1 MVNCSLSQIQ
11 VENLYKLI
19 YKQMLNSLESDKAF
33 APEVFMTDLFEKI
46 QKKTDVNTA
55 STFLQIVPT
64 LMKNAVEQDEIDTS
78 DFDFDLNANKEL
90 ITKFRNTENGLLET
104 LKHFRPEA
112 TLEDLEFRME
122 IEKGILNTPLSDQG
136 DDFLDMLNDPFRW
149 QADDAFT
156 STMQE
161 FSPKN
166 PDEKDTSVKEEKD
179 PNKKR
184 IYKAIRTIKEK
195 GVRKEGGPELIY
207 QGKVLKL
214 KTENLLSLNGKGL
227 LDATT
232 VAFIIKSNAI
242 VKKGNSKEDVTA
254 AKDIIALVVADEN
267 GNILYFDENSN
278 LTTKE
283 DGGQA
288 VYQFLRDVRPEKNS
302 DKLRVTDIYGIEDRI
317 LSPAE
322 LIEKDAH
329 NSKMSMPE
337 YKKWLIDQGTT
348 YEDFLELVDN
358 KQQKAFKELQDLRD
372 EVRAG
377 QDKLLNITDISTG
390 IVDIFYS
397 KENPTLKELLT
408 ATKKTAEFKRLIGI
422 NPTTFYAEILI
433 NDVNYAIDRSNL
445 PEEYINQIAAVL
457 INPKLNNKQKHDFY
471 LQFTSN
477 TINTQTRKLFVNYYE
492 NTGTLTAGYRPDPK
506 TNKQLISIT
515 LTDSNAEQIII
526 DSLLNESIVTFENKG
541 FNAITKTYSTQ
552 MSYNKDIIAEN
563 KAFYNYNR
571 NTGKFNAVDYFDF
584 LLSLDLK
591 ILNPADKKTNKGD
604 AVNNPYFQFRIDKDF
619 IAETEEVKEEIKST
633 PVDKIKEAKDDL
645 VLKLK
650 VNKDLSGTILSG
662 MSKTDATFLIK
673 VDGVSVQGRYEDGV
687 SSNDVNLNDP
697 VTFIVNDISPK
708 IKNVVSIYKG
718 DKKIGQ
724 VSETDFTLKP
734 KVTKKPGTPQQEA
747 AKKDEPFINPD
758 KVDQPDEES
767 DIPFELDRSSK
778 LPNNVT
784 QEEIT
789 AAKEWWDSSP
799 LSKLIKLEHM
809 ANIVNSDVYA
819 RFIIAGKRLS
829 DVSIQLDTATGGT
842 AVDLYHEAWHAF
854 SQLFLTKSQKTKL
867 YAETRKRLNN
877 YELAPEEVEEIL
889 AEEYR
894 DYAKDPK
901 AVGDAP
907 IRNTIF
913 RRIWNIIKALFGKR
927 SIQEDLFERLFFASK
942 NPKLLNK
949 YTPLVDNH
957 MFNKLNRA
965 RGVFNT
971 ETKELVLNYQDSLKV
986 STQIDSVLSRIID
999 EEYDNRLT
1007 NVINNVKDKAGKLV
1021 TANKT
1026 GTIQILTV
1034 EANKIQAYARTK
1046 KRFNAKLAE
1055 FKTELEATTQED
1067 FNKRSLLNNKIR
1079 ILEAAITNW
1088 DNVLEFHKEH
1098 STFDLIKQKYIEIDE
1113 EESETEGDTTGTE
1126 VVEETEKFSDKK
1138 VGEKSLMQLA
1148 EKETLY
1154 ILKSLFKIV
1163 DGKEVEGSL
1172 GFPELVD
1179 FSKIWNTVT
1188 KVIGGEKD
1196 PVKMYLK
1203 LQAAVPFYPE
1213 LGQLVNKKFPDPRN
1227 IKTLQEFNIKAAF
1240 WQDFKKPLIRY
1251 VQLTVGIDEET
1262 DAYKS
1267 EVTDASIEFKNIINS
1282 FKSAFNSSAET
1293 KYISKGANNKST
1305 LKLDV
1310 LMKAFPDATSV
1321 DLPAQQI
1328 QFINALGVGLQDLI
1342 SIKNELIGK
1351 SREYGIPYIHQ
1362 IAKEVYTLSKDPKLT
1377 NDKQKEFIKKFIDN
1391 PIDALYGKIPAGIH
1405 KDTNSQK
1412 SVIQKLARLQNKFGN
1427 NYASFSVLNAE
1438 KKLVNEFT
1446 EDSTVTMQVDAINNV
1461 INGRDL
1467 WMNPEYSYMSYLNP
1481 LINGFTEQSQLLK
1494 SIFKVE
1500 ENTWDRKKDGR
1511 LDLVMVSG
1519 TQIVNVDGANTTS
1532 LDIHG
1537 KYIQELNMMLK
1548 SGFQEF
1554 MRHASKSASFGMK
1567 STKIKNL
1574 YVDIDQF
1581 KPGGDAD
1588 QYAVDNI
1595 FLGYIQ
1601 AELIRIQKI
1610 RANKEEYK
1618 KYVGYNREIKSA
1630 DGETVLGMAGEFF
1643 TAFDNILT
1651 KDTKEEIIEKV
1662 KNGKLLDYLESDP
1675 KLKEDITEQVIAY
1688 FKRQSAD
1695 NKKDFQKSK
1704 WIDPALTNSLKKF
1717 ELSTDDEETMLIKAH
1732 TMNAWIHNFETAS
1745 LIYGDVV
1752 QYNHAKQELHKRNPG
1767 STSGGRGFM
1776 TDQYTQNFLNS
1787 DLIKNTS
1794 YGAKLAAMDDFG
1806 SDYTPFN
1813 YSRTYNTAIMQE
1825 VKRSSVYIKNIEKG
1839 LREDYKNRGLSQSE
1853 IDYRLK
1859 KELKPYKEMEE
1870 GDGQGY
1876 ITIDAYRLLRLAE
1889 KNWSSEQEDL
1899 FQKVISGKE
1908 ISTEDITQIF
1918 PVYKLQNFGHL
1929 ANTSLPVNAMHKFA
1943 LMPLIPSLIA
1953 GSDLESLHHQ
1963 MMKNNIQYATFQSG
1977 SKVGGIT
1984 SQVDKNGKAVADQ
1997 IYDDNGTQKTLK
2009 SDIAFTKNTIYLAYL
2024 KNVTAVPIKL
2034 KGKTVFSTQ
2043 LRALILEGLYE
2054 NGKLVNKAYTPF
2066 VKAYEDAV
2074 DSYTEILKTELLNE
2088 IGYEYKDGKYVSGDL
2103 TKFMDVVQR
2112 ELTRKDLPE
2121 HLIDYIQVGSN
2132 NVLTKDLSLHMLSG
2146 DIEKMITSLVEKR
2159 IVKQKV
2165 KGEALVQV
2173 ASSMTNGLWDKGFK
2187 FEKAQ
2192 IAEIEKYLGTNN
2204 LPFYNPGED
2213 GNTSAMKV
2221 AIALQG
2227 DFKNLLK
2234 LKDLDGVEIGTR
2246 KRLNELIKDDEWLNK
2261 DNNRKSVTLSAV
2273 RIPVQGMNSM
2283 EFMEV
2288 YEFLDPAAGSIII
2301 PPSEIVAKSGADYDV
2316 DKLTTFMP
2324 NIDLDG
2330 NYVTSNISE
2339 ETLKKLIANAE
2350 SKGDKAA
2357 VVKLIALQ
2365 KKAIENRL
2373 IDSIRGILQLP
2384 DNYATL
2390 VRPNET
2396 YLMKDIADELVDSLP
2411 EYGRY
2416 KTISPTNVF
2425 EVGYNLAKHDY
2436 NMTGKDVLGIIALEN
2451 KLHPLYTA
2459 LGAALPKTYYG
2470 SVKNPKTKKYEDDTS
2485 IIYEMR
2491 LLLDHNETED
2501 GRISLSGINSVDGQ
2515 DKIAD
2520 LFSHLMNGSVDVE
2533 KDAWIFFIQA
2543 NKELIPM
2550 LLNLL
2555 KAGVPKRD
2563 AVYFISQPLVKEYAN
2578 QQRLYDGVYANLTGK
2593 ETLSDE
2599 NKKYNALLD
2608 VLKQTDISES
2618 IYKANRTRLSNAI
2631 KGYNKEAKVSVKLS
2645 GVTKPYN
2652 TTLKSLIA
2660 DIKADK
2666 VKINDIE
2673 LVNSSET
2680 GPLFKSII
2688 ADPNNEFYHPMSTP
2702 NYKDVVLAA
2711 TEGMDKFTTA
2721 DLKETMTNND
2731 TTSPKAIAIF
2741 LHYVEYEKQIKDMS
2755 DLKRQSNPDTAT
2767 SKTIQEIMQRKIGLD
2782 ILSESSKIDQNLV
2795 NKLRKESILGSFFDN
2810 VITQDLVEPIFPLT
2824 NDKRVS
2830 AYLLNYIK
2838 NNNIPLKFGEG
2849 ADGITNFITSF
2860 KQAMINYIYQN
2871 KLNEIITTKE
2881 PFPGVPELFSTLNH
2895 QAYVTRFMSM
2905 ISENSHLKELYSV
2918 LEQITDVPIN
2928 IFDSK
2933 TKRIKGQ
2940 ISVLTLN
2947 NKPVVKG
2954 ALADSYHQNLI
2965 DLADE
2970 NVIKVKD
2977 PVKNKKISDMFKI
2990 LPLISILQNGVGNTK
3005 YGLSYVLPD
3014 TTYFEI
3020 VEPASREFISNKMNT
3035 STFDKIAAMMIA
3047 NDPNV
3052 NNYIDESII
3061 FKSTDQ
3067 PSTSVKEGVEELF
3080 NSNPEL
3086 SSIGTAQQ
3094 YSQYLDNIFPNSKV
3108 KDIVYRGS
3116 EKEDNKLFQYWTNN
3130 RTEAYM
3136 YAKANVTKG
3145 GNITERIPIRIIK
3158 NNLKKYINDK
3168 YGEKTFESYILDK
3181 RDYLNQVSETE
3192 YELQLPT
3199 WYKED
3204 IKLDKQDENDFLDLE
3219 TLEFTYNIVKIED
3232 EDDLDKPY
3240 TVNDYDIHKK
3250 DYDKARNQLD
3260 KYFNIEELGKIKT
3273 ALLNVKNPY
3282 TEEIVQEDLQNNRDA
3297 YKNGHDGAFLMDGD
3311 HFLVKSNT
3319 DQIYE
3324 LGNKQDIEGFKE
3336 FITQSSTSVNS
3347 NDIYSQLENKNVV
3360 ISNIKTKDGKYDRDA
3375 NIKEAKANNRVYTM
3389 EMVSDINS
3397 FSNPWAHFIRKGTIK
3412 TNTTKE
3418 AVINYI
3424 DWLTT
3429 DKFKDVKPKRK
3440 AFILDVLKSGK
3451 LKGRQLQYYA
3461 ELGEPSHA
3469 TALDYLIN
3477 KYDWNTQSSTSVN
3490 PADFTNY
3497 HGGAKKYDTY
3507 WEQEGKNIGVTKH
3520 TVYTVDSYD
3529 KLDQAIKDKLEIRYE
3544 AARTWL
3550 GRGLLAKNT
3559 YNGKLV
3565 RRDMMQAARADS
3577 IFAVSEIVAPG
3588 IKGRK
3593 TYINKTNH
3601 PIIEG
3606 GTGYAVASAIL
3617 LNKPVYVF
3625 NQDSSYGY
3633 KTGWYKWDSS
3643 ANNFVKTDTPVLT
3656 KNYAGIGSSTNETEI
3671 GKQAIKDVY
3680 ANTFKATQPS
3690 TSVEKVVYDN
3700 NGLTIIENGLSE
3712 AFAKSIVPDL
3722 VKQIESQSY
3731 KQTKSASSYDFGT
3744 RWTRMS
3750 DNLSK
3755 DIKLSFVTGMQLSGY
3770 EITKEKLDR
3779 WVAGE
3784 TGTSL
3789 KLPPYGYNIL
3799 DQYGKPLRSIPSSV
3813 IIAASNATGLDLST
3827 YQASYNSVYDNNDQG
3842 NLIFHQDNTEQI
3854 TDAPIVTLSLGL
3866 PMKFVAFELKNGSDY
3881 SLNNQ
3886 FIADPTL
3893 PTASTTLKDKFI
3905 NPNGKSFTLSDRT
3918 VLVFDGKNRNVGHK
3932 IQFDPTLKGTM
3943 PDYLPEISVNKAFTG
3958 LGQEDRYVKTK
3969 DYRTVLTLRKIKDD
3983 GVAIKK
3989 FDKNTQELVYQNGIY
4004 TIINKS
4010 IPSTQQQAPVIEAPV
4025 VKIETVIKERE
4036 PVSFNNTF
4044 TFSDGV
4050 EIKTGIIR
4058 LNEQQK
4064 TALQLAV
4071 DAINNKNTKFVLKG
4085 YAGTGKSTIAKF
4097 IQLYVNTKHRGMKE
4111 IVYAAPTHKASIN
4124 LLVQLIRGG
4133 VTKKPITTAKLLNK
4147 RKIDGVFKPGPKHA
4161 VPSNGILIIDESSM
4175 IDNSDYKDIYELA
4188 QDNNTTVIFMG
4199 DPAQLPPVGNSSL
4212 SPALTYTKDNEGYEL
4227 TEIMR
4232 QKEDN
4237 PVLKIIT
4244 GIRNNMLDIKENFN
4258 FDTEI
4263 NSEGEGVNF
4272 MKNKTDFNNKILD
4285 TFTSEEYQKDP
4296 SHAKIIAYSNVAVAL
4311 YNQQVFSSMNIDEAY
4326 GVGST
4331 LMGYEQSS
4339 ADSIINN
4346 GQDYTVISNE
4356 YQESKDTLLYNEYIK
4371 NTQHTIQ
4378 GKLSGWNIEVKRVFN
4393 ESDTEL
4399 IKKHSPQLLKPE
4411 KVFIIN
4417 PRDSNNLNILMQFLA
4432 VKKAI
4437 NDNTI
4442 SWKYRADASSELD
4455 SLFSKYQFPDDVLL
4469 FENQPTT
4476 MSILKKENAELFKIE
4491 ADGTSKYEKL
4501 NIKAFF
4507 SKNIDYG
4514 YAVTAHKAQ
4523 GSTYDNVFVDYEN
4536 MDNPANDKII
4546 NYNGKPYGN
4555 ERNMLRY
4562 VGLSRTSK
4570 MDYVYT
4576 NKASDVSN
4584 VAPIVKQL
4592 QEEVP
4597 DGQTGE
4603 VIVKKPEPEERNI
4616 KVDQYTFTIKPDG
4629 KIYYGNGKELTEQT
4643 IKNKVYIRKEL
4654 QDGTLRVSSY
4664 NKSNYYVLSDNTILG
4679 SGTTNLAKETVSD
4692 PLTKERILD
4701 AASLY
4706 KKSC

>member
-1 MVNCSLSQIQ
+1 MVNCSLSQTQ

-19 YKQMLNSLESDKAF
+19 YKQMLNSLESNEAF
-33 APEVFMTDLFEKI
+33 APEEFMTDLFEKI

-136 DDFLDMLNDPFRW
+136 NDFLNMLNDPFRW
-149 QADDAFT
+149 QADDALT

-161 FSPKN
+161 FSPRT
-166 PDEKDTSVKEEKD
+166 PDEKDTGAKEEKD

-184 IYKAIRTIKEK
+184 IYRTIRTIKEK

-214 KTENLLSLNGKGL
+214 KTVKLTSLAAAGL

-232 VAFIIKSNAI
+232 TAFVIKSSSI
-242 VKKGNSKEDVTA
+242 VKKGNSLEDVTP
-254 AKDIIALVVADEN
+254 AKDIIALVISDEDGKQYYYFDEN
-267 GNILYFDENSN
+267 GNIS
-278 LTTKE
+278 TKE
-283 DGGQA
+283 DGGQI

-302 DKLRVTDIYGIEDRI
+302 DKLRVTDIYGLEDRI
-317 LSPAE
+317 ISPAE

-329 NSKMSMPE
+329 KKEMSME
-337 YKKWLIDQGTT
+337 SYKKWLIDQGTT

-358 KQQKAFKELQDLRD
+358 KQQSSFKELQDLRD
-372 EVRAG
+372 EVRG
-377 QDKLLNITDISTG
+377 GKPKLLNITDISAG
-390 IVDIFYS
+390 IVDIFFN
-397 KENPTLKELLT
+397 KENPTLKKLLT
-408 ATKKTAEFKRLIGI
+408 ATKTPEDKLNIKINPDKFTAEI
-422 NPTTFYAEILI
+422 YI
-433 NDVNYAIDRSNL
+433 NDAYYTIDRPNL

-457 INPKLNNKQKHDFY
+457 VNPNLTNKQKNDFY
-471 LQFTSN
+471 LQFTNN
-477 TINTQTRKLFVNYYE
+477 TINAQSTRKLFVNY
-492 NTGTLTAGYRPDPK
+492 NDVTGTLTGGYRPDPTK
-506 TNKQLISIT
+506 NKQLLIPIKDF
-515 LTDSNAEQIII
+515 TDPKVEQIII
-526 DSLLNESIVTFENKG
+526 DNLLNESTVTYENQG
-541 FNAITKTYSTQ
+541 VNARTLTYATT
-552 MSYNKDIIAEN
+552 MGYNKEILAGS
-563 KAFYNYNR
+563 KPFYNYNR
-571 NTGKFNAVDYFDF
+571 NTGKFNAIDYIDF

-619 IAETEEVKEEIKST
+619 IAETEEVKEEVKST
-633 PVDKIKEAKDDL
+633 PVDRIKAAKDDL

-650 VNKDLSGTILSG
+650 ANKDLSGTILSG
-662 MSKTDATFLIK
+662 MHTTDATFLMK
-673 VDGVSVQGRYEDGV
+673 VDGVSVQGRYEPGV

-697 VTFIVNDISPK
+697 VTFIVNDIITSKGEPK
-708 IKNVVSIYKG
+708 NDVVSIYKG
-718 DKKIGQ
+718 DKKIGE

-734 KVTKKPGTPQQEA
+734 KTPKTPGTPQQEA
-747 AKKDEPFINPD
+747 AKKDEPFINPT
-758 KVDQPDEES
+758 KVPQPDEES
-767 DIPFELDRSSK
+767 NIPFKLNEEDETDEPFELDRSSK

-789 AAKEWWDSSP
+789 AAQEWWDNSP

-829 DVSIQLDTATGGT
+829 DTKIQLDTATGSS

-854 SQLFLTKSQKTKL
+854 SQLYLTKSQKTKL

-877 YELAPEEVEEIL
+877 YELSPEEVEEII
-889 AEEYR
+889 AEDFRE
-894 DYAKDPK
+894 YAKNPK

-913 RRIWNIIKALFGKR
+913 RRIWNFIKALFGKR
-927 SIQEDLFERLFFASK
+927 SIQENLFEKLFFASK

-965 RGVFNT
+965 RGVFNA

-999 EEYDNRLT
+999 EEYDDRLT

-1034 EANKIQAYARTK
+1034 EANKIKAYARTK

-1055 FKTELEATTQED
+1055 FKTELEATAQED
-1067 FNKRSLLNNKIR
+1067 FNKRSLLNDKIR
-1079 ILEAAITNW
+1079 ILETAIANW
-1088 DNVLEFHKEH
+1088 DNILEFHKEH

-1113 EESETEGDTTGTE
+1113 EESETEGDTTAPE
-1126 VVEETEKFSDKK
+1126 EAQETEKFSDKK

-1163 DGKEVEGSL
+1163 DGKEVEGPL

-1188 KVIGGEKD
+1188 KVIGGEKN

-1213 LGQLVNKKFPDPRN
+1213 LGQLVNKKFPDPTN

-1251 VQLTVGIDEET
+1251 VQLTVDKDEET
-1262 DAYKS
+1262 GDYKS
-1267 EVTDASIEFKNIINS
+1267 EVTDASIEFKNVINS

-1293 KYISKGANNKST
+1293 KYISKAENNKST
-1305 LKLDV
+1305 LKLDE
-1310 LMKAFPDATSV
+1310 LIKAFPTAASV

-1328 QFINALGVGLQDLI
+1328 EFVNALGVGLQDLK
-1342 SIKNELIGK
+1342 SIKDELGAK
-1351 SREYGIPYIHQ
+1351 DYGVFYLYE
-1362 IAKEVYTLSKDPKLT
+1362 IAKSVHTLNKDPKLT
-1377 NDKQKEFIKKFIDN
+1377 NDEQKAFIKKFIDN
-1391 PIDALYGKIPAGIH
+1391 PIDALYGKMPAGIY
-1405 KDTNSQK
+1405 KKTTSEK
-1412 SVIQKLARLQNKFGN
+1412 SVIQNLARLQSKFGN

-1461 INGRDL
+1461 KNGRDL
-1467 WMNPEYSYMSYLNP
+1467 WMDPTYSYMSYLNP

-1500 ENTWDRKKDGR
+1500 ENTWARKGEAK

-1532 LDIHG
+1532 LDVHS

-1554 MRHASKSASFGMK
+1554 MRHASKSSSFGMK
-1567 STKIKNL
+1567 STNLKNL
-1574 YVDIDQF
+1574 YVDIDKF

-1630 DGETVLGMAGEFF
+1630 DGETVIGIAGEFF

-1651 KDTKEEIIEKV
+1651 EKTKNDIIEKV
-1662 KNGKLLDYLESDP
+1662 KNGKLIDYLESDP
-1675 KLKEDITEQVIAY
+1675 QLKKDITEQVSAY

-1717 ELSTDDEETMLIKAH
+1717 ELSTDAEETMLIKAH

-1745 LIYGDVV
+1745 LIYGDIV

-1776 TDQYTQNFLNS
+1776 DDIYTQDFLNS
-1787 DLIKNTS
+1787 ATIKNTS
-1794 YGAKLAAMDDFG
+1794 YGAKLATMDEFG
-1806 SDYTPFN
+1806 SEYAPFN
-1813 YSRTYNTAIMQE
+1813 YSKTYNTAIMQE
-1825 VKRSSVYIKNIEKG
+1825 VKRNSVYIKNIEKG
-1839 LREDYKNRGLSQSE
+1839 LREDYTKRGLSQAE
-1853 IDYRLK
+1853 IDKRLK

-1899 FQKVISGKE
+1899 FQKVINGKE

-1918 PVYKLQNFGHL
+1918 PVYKLQHFGHL

-1943 LMPLIPSLIA
+1943 LMPLIPSLIV

-1963 MMKNNIQYATFQSG
+1963 MMKSNIQYATFQTG
-1977 SKVGGIT
+1977 SKVGSIT
-1984 SQVDKNGKAVADQ
+1984 SQLDKDGKAVADQ

-2009 SDIAFTKNTIYLAYL
+2009 SDIKFTPNTIYLAYL

-2034 KGKTVFSTQ
+2034 KGKTIFATQ
-2043 LRALILEGLYE
+2043 LRKLILEGLYE
-2054 NGKLVNKAYTPF
+2054 NGKVVNQEYAPF
-2066 VKAYEDAV
+2066 IKAYEDAV
-2074 DSYTEILKTELLNE
+2074 NANTEILKIELLNE

-2173 ASSMTNGLWDKGFK
+2173 ASSMTNGLWDLGFK

-2192 IAEIEKYLGTNN
+2192 VAEIEKYLGTNN
-2204 LPFYNPGED
+2204 LPFYNPESIDLNVKYKDYTKEKLTEALEKNKGILADQAKYYSDRNKYNLKVETD
-2213 GNTSAMKV
+2213 YLEAVLAGKKPKVTSVPGNTSAMKI

-2261 DNNRKSVTLSAV
+2261 GNNRKSVTLSAV

-2324 NIDLDG
+2324 NIDADG

-2350 SKGDKAA
+2350 SKGDKAE

-2396 YLMKDIADELVDSLP
+2396 YLMKDIADDLVKSSP

-2425 EVGYNLAKHDY
+2425 EVGYNLHKHEA

-2451 KLHPLYTA
+2451 ALHPVYTA

-2470 SVKNPKTKKYEDDTS
+2470 SVKNPKTKKYEDDKS
-2485 IIYEMR
+2485 IIYKMR

-2501 GRISLSGINSVDGQ
+2501 GRISLSGINSADGQ

-2578 QQRLYDGVYANLTGK
+2578 QQRLYASTYANLTGK

-2599 NKKYNALLD
+2599 NKKYNALLN

-2618 IYKANRTRLSNAI
+2618 IYKANRTRLNNAI
-2631 KGYNKEAKVSVKLS
+2631 KGYNKEANVSVKLS
-2645 GVTKPYN
+2645 GTDKSYN
-2652 TTLKSLIA
+2652 TTLKNLIA
-2660 DIKADK
+2660 DVKADK

-2673 LVNSSET
+2673 LISNSET

-2688 ADPNNEFYHPMSTP
+2688 ADPTNEYYHPMSTP

-2721 DLKETMTNND
+2721 DLKGTMTTND

-2741 LHYVEYEKQIKDMS
+2741 LHYLEYEKQIKDMS

-2782 ILSESSKIDQNLV
+2782 ILSESSKIDQDLV
-2795 NKLRKESILGSFFDN
+2795 KRLRKDSILGSFFDN

-2824 NDKRVS
+2824 DDKRVS

-2849 ADGITNFITSF
+2849 ADGVTNFITSF
-2860 KQAMINYIYQN
+2860 KQAMVNYIYQN
-2871 KLNEIITTKE
+2871 RLNEIITTKE

-2918 LEQITDVPIN
+2918 LEQITDVPVN

-3020 VEPASREFISNKMNT
+3020 VEPASREFISNKMTT

-3052 NNYIDESII
+3052 NNYIDDSITFKSAESTVSVNKFDKKNLFTVTPIQATDKKAVTKASIATQYIGFGEGIKGSSTESYRQEVGNLANTGNYSANDII
-3061 FKSTDQ
+3061 FVSIGGRRGTDEQQKTQQNRTIKEAIKAVEAGATILTDNKAYTNASSYNTGEQRLYKNMEAKGYNYSEITVDGQVIGTWSKSTQ
-3067 PSTSVKEGVEELF
+3067 P
-3080 NSNPEL
+3080 
-3086 SSIGTAQQ
+3086 
-3094 YSQYLDNIFPNSKV
+3094 
-3108 KDIVYRGS
+3108 
-3116 EKEDNKLFQYWTNN
+3116 
-3130 RTEAYM
+3130 
-3136 YAKANVTKG
+3136 
-3145 GNITERIPIRIIK
+3145 
-3158 NNLKKYINDK
+3158 
-3168 YGEKTFESYILDK
+3168 
-3181 RDYLNQVSETE
+3181 
-3192 YELQLPT
+3192 
-3199 WYKED
+3199 
-3204 IKLDKQDENDFLDLE
+3204 
-3219 TLEFTYNIVKIED
+3219 
-3232 EDDLDKPY
+3232 
-3240 TVNDYDIHKK
+3240 
-3250 DYDKARNQLD
+3250 
-3260 KYFNIEELGKIKT
+3260 
-3273 ALLNVKNPY
+3273 
-3282 TEEIVQEDLQNNRDA
+3282 
-3297 YKNGHDGAFLMDGD
+3297 
-3311 HFLVKSNT
+3311 
-3319 DQIYE
+3319 
-3324 LGNKQDIEGFKE
+3324 
-3336 FITQSSTSVNS
+3336 STSVNS

-3375 NIKEAKANNRVYTM
+3375 NITEAKANNRVYTM
-3389 EMVSDINS
+3389 EVVSDVNS
-3397 FSNPWAHFIRKGTIK
+3397 FSNPWASFNRTGTIK
-3412 TNTTKE
+3412 TNSTKE

-3429 DKFKDVKPKRK
+3429 DKFKDVKSKRK

-3461 ELGEPSHA
+3461 KLGEPSHA

-3477 KYDWNTQSSTSVN
+3477 KYDWNTQ
-3490 PADFTNY
+3490 
-3497 HGGAKKYDTY
+3497 
-3507 WEQEGKNIGVTKH
+3507 
-3520 TVYTVDSYD
+3520 
-3529 KLDQAIKDKLEIRYE
+3529 
-3544 AARTWL
+3544 
-3550 GRGLLAKNT
+3550 
-3559 YNGKLV
+3559 
-3565 RRDMMQAARADS
+3565 
-3577 IFAVSEIVAPG
+3577 
-3588 IKGRK
+3588 
-3593 TYINKTNH
+3593 
-3601 PIIEG
+3601 
-3606 GTGYAVASAIL
+3606 
-3617 LNKPVYVF
+3617 
-3625 NQDSSYGY
+3625 
-3633 KTGWYKWDSS
+3633 
-3643 ANNFVKTDTPVLT
+3643 
-3656 KNYAGIGSSTNETEI
+3656 
-3671 GKQAIKDVY
+3671 
-3680 ANTFKATQPS
+3680 
-3690 TSVEKVVYDN
+3690 
-3700 NGLTIIENGLSE
+3700 
-3712 AFAKSIVPDL
+3712 
-3722 VKQIESQSY
+3722 
-3731 KQTKSASSYDFGT
+3731 
-3744 RWTRMS
+3744 
-3750 DNLSK
+3750 
-3755 DIKLSFVTGMQLSGY
+3755 
-3770 EITKEKLDR
+3770 
-3779 WVAGE
+3779 
-3784 TGTSL
+3784 
-3789 KLPPYGYNIL
+3789 
-3799 DQYGKPLRSIPSSV
+3799 
-3813 IIAASNATGLDLST
+3813 
-3827 YQASYNSVYDNNDQG
+3827 
-3842 NLIFHQDNTEQI
+3842 
-3854 TDAPIVTLSLGL
+3854 
-3866 PMKFVAFELKNGSDY
+3866 
-3881 SLNNQ
+3881 
-3886 FIADPTL
+3886 
-3893 PTASTTLKDKFI
+3893 
-3905 NPNGKSFTLSDRT
+3905 
-3918 VLVFDGKNRNVGHK
+3918 
-3932 IQFDPTLKGTM
+3932 
-3943 PDYLPEISVNKAFTG
+3943 
-3958 LGQEDRYVKTK
+3958 
-3969 DYRTVLTLRKIKDD
+3969 
-3983 GVAIKK
+3983 
-3989 FDKNTQELVYQNGIY
+3989 
-4004 TIINKS
+4004 
-4010 IPSTQQQAPVIEAPV
+4010 PSTQQQAPV
-4025 VKIETVIKERE
+4025 VKIETVTKQRE

-4097 IQLYVNTKHRGMKE
+4097 IQLYVNTKHRGMKD

-4147 RKIDGVFKPGPKHA
+4147 RKINGIFQPGPNHA

-4175 IDNSDYKDIYELA
+4175 IDNSDYKYIYDLA
-4188 QDNNTTVIFMG
+4188 QDENTTIIFMG

-4244 GIRNNMLDIKENFN
+4244 DIRNNMLDINENFN
-4258 FDTEI
+4258 FDTEV

-4272 MKNKTDFNNKILD
+4272 IKDKTEFKNKMLD
-4285 TFTSEEYQKDP
+4285 AFTSEEYKKDP
-4296 SHAKIIAYSNVAVAL
+4296 AHAKIITYSNISVAL
-4311 YNQQVFSSMNIDEAY
+4311 YNQQIFSSMNIDETY

-4356 YQESKDTLLYNEYIK
+4356 YQESKEVSLYNERIL
-4371 NTQHTIQ
+4371 NTTHTIK
-4378 GKLSGWNIEVKRVFN
+4378 GKLSGWNIEVKRIFN

-4399 IKKHSPQLLKPE
+4399 IKTHSPQLLKPQ

-4417 PRDSNNLNILMQFLA
+4417 PRDSNNLNILMQFLD

-4437 NDNTI
+4437 NNNTI
-4442 SWKYRADASSELD
+4442 AWKFRAKASSELD

-4469 FENQPTT
+4469 FENEPTT
-4476 MSILKKENAELFKIE
+4476 MSILKKERPELFRIE
-4491 ADGTSKYEKL
+4491 ADGTSQYEKL

-4536 MDNPANDKII
+4536 MDNPANNKII
-4546 NYNGKPYGN
+4546 SYNGKPYGN

-4592 QEEVP
+4592 QEEIP
-4597 DGQTGE
+4597 DGQTGKP
-4603 VIVKKPEPEERNI
+4603 VLKKPEPEERNI
-4616 KVDQYTFTIKPDG
+4616 KVDQYNLTLKPDG
-4629 KIYYGNGKELTEQT
+4629 KIYFGNGDELTDQR
-4643 IKNKVYIRKEL
+4643 IKNKLYITKEL
-4654 QDGTLRVSSY
+4654 QDGTLRVSTDPAT
-4664 NKSNYYVLSDNTILG
+4664 KFNYYILSDNTILG
-4679 SGTTNLAKETVSD
+4679 SGTTNLAKETISD
-4692 PLTKERILD
+4692 PLI
-4701 AASLY
+4701 
-4706 KKSC
+4706 KKRKRMYSSMNKRRTV

>member
-1 MVNCSLSQIQ
+1 MKK
-11 VENLYKLI
+11 YK
-19 YKQMLNSLESDKAF
+19 
-33 APEVFMTDLFEKI
+33 
-46 QKKTDVNTA
+46 KKTDVNTA

-136 DDFLDMLNDPFRW
+136 NDFLNMLNDPFRW
-149 QADDAFT
+149 QADDALT

-161 FSPKN
+161 FSPRTPN
-166 PDEKDTSVKEEKD
+166 EKDTGAKEKKD
-179 PNKKR
+179 PNKER
-184 IYKAIRTIKEK
+184 IYRTIRTIKEK

-207 QGKVLKL
+207 QGKVIKL
-214 KTENLLSLNGKGL
+214 RPKMLLSLNGEET

-232 VAFIIKSNAI
+232 VAHIIRSNSM
-242 VKKGNSKEDVTA
+242 VKDKIEDPNVTQ
-254 AKDIIALVVADEN
+254 AKDIVVLVLSDVD
-267 GNILYFDENSN
+267 GNTLHFDEEGSIVS
-278 LTTKE
+278 KE
-283 DGGQA
+283 DGGKP
-288 VYQFLRDVRPEKNS
+288 VYQFLRDVRSEKNS
-302 DKLRVTDIYGIEDRI
+302 DKLRVTDIYGLEDRI
-317 LSPAE
+317 ISPAE

-329 NSKMSMPE
+329 KKEMSME
-337 YKKWLIDQGTT
+337 SYKKWLIDQGTT

-358 KQQKAFKELQDLRD
+358 KQQSSFKELQDLRD
-372 EVRAG
+372 EVRG
-377 QDKLLNITDISTG
+377 GEPKLLNITDISAG
-390 IVDIFYS
+390 IVDIFFN
-397 KENPTLKELLT
+397 KENPTLKKLLT
-408 ATKKTAEFKRLIGI
+408 ATKTPENKLNIKI
-422 NPTTFYAEILI
+422 NPRTFTAEILI
-433 NDVNYAIDRSNL
+433 NDVNYTIDRTNL

-457 INPKLNNKQKHDFY
+457 VNPKLNNKQKNDFY
-471 LQFTSN
+471 LQFTHN
-477 TINTQTRKLFVNYYE
+477 TINAQSTRKLFVNY
-492 NTGTLTAGYRPDPK
+492 NDVTGTLTGGYRPDPIK
-506 TNKQLISIT
+506 NKQLLIPIKDF
-515 LTDSNAEQIII
+515 TDPKVEQIII
-526 DSLLNESIVTFENKG
+526 DNLLNESTVTYENQG
-541 FNAITKTYSTQ
+541 INAKTLTYATT
-552 MSYNKDIIAEN
+552 MGYNKEILAGS
-563 KAFYNYNR
+563 KTFYNYNR
-571 NTGKFNAVDYFDF
+571 NTGKFNAVDYKDF

-619 IAETEEVKEEIKST
+619 IAETEKVKEEVKSST
-633 PVDKIKEAKDDL
+633 VDKIKAAKDDL

-662 MSKTDATFLIK
+662 MSKTNATFLMK
-673 VDGVSVQGRYEDGV
+673 VDGVTVEGRYEPGI
-687 SSNDVNLNDP
+687 SSNDINSNDP
-697 VTFIVNDISPK
+697 VTFIVNDIITNKGEPK
-708 IKNVVSIYKG
+708 NNVVSIYKG

-724 VSETDFTLKP
+724 VSEKDFTLKP
-734 KVTKKPGTPQQEA
+734 KVTKAPGTPQQEA
-747 AKKDEPFINPD
+747 AKKDEVIINPD

-789 AAKEWWDSSP
+789 AAKEWWDNSP

-829 DVSIQLDTATGGT
+829 DVSIQLDTATGSS

-854 SQLFLTKSQKTKL
+854 SQLYLTKKQKTKL

-877 YELAPEEVEEIL
+877 YELSPEEVEEII
-889 AEEYR
+889 AEDFRE
-894 DYAKDPK
+894 YAKDPK

-913 RRIWNIIKALFGKR
+913 RRIWNFIKALFGKR
-927 SIQEDLFERLFFASK
+927 SIQENLFEKLFFASK

-986 STQIDSVLSRIID
+986 SNQIDSVLSKIID
-999 EEYDNRLT
+999 ETYDGRLAQS
-1007 NVINNVKDKAGKLV
+1007 INNVKDSAGNLV
-1021 TANKT
+1021 TVNKT
-1026 GTIQILTV
+1026 GTIQILTI
-1034 EANKIQAYARTK
+1034 EKNKIEAYARTK
-1046 KRFNAKLAE
+1046 RRFNEKLVK
-1055 FKTELEATTQED
+1055 FKTELEATAQED

-1079 ILEAAITNW
+1079 ILETAIANW
-1088 DNVLEFHKEH
+1088 DNILEFHKEH

-1113 EESETEGDTTGTE
+1113 EETEIEGDTTASE
-1126 VVEETEKFSDKK
+1126 EAQETEIFSNKE
-1138 VGEKSLMQLA
+1138 VGKKSLMQLA

-1163 DGKEVEGSL
+1163 DGKEVEGPL

-1188 KVIGGEKD
+1188 KVIGGEKN
-1196 PVKMYLK
+1196 PVEMYLK

-1213 LGQLVNKKFPDPRN
+1213 LGQLVNKKFPDPTN

-1251 VQLTVGIDEET
+1251 VQLTVDKDEET
-1262 DAYKS
+1262 GDYKS
-1267 EVTDASIEFKNIINS
+1267 EVTDASIEFKNVINS

-1293 KYISKGANNKST
+1293 KYISKAENNKST
-1305 LKLDV
+1305 LKLDE
-1310 LMKAFPDATSV
+1310 LIKAFPTAASV

-1328 QFINALGVGLQDLI
+1328 EFVNALGVGLQDLK
-1342 SIKNELIGK
+1342 SIKDELGAK
-1351 SREYGIPYIHQ
+1351 DYGVFYLYE
-1362 IAKEVYTLSKDPKLT
+1362 IAKSVHTLNKDPKLT
-1377 NDKQKEFIKKFIDN
+1377 NDEQKAFIKKFIDN
-1391 PIDALYGKIPAGIH
+1391 PIDALYGKMPAGIY
-1405 KDTNSQK
+1405 KKTTSEK
-1412 SVIQKLARLQNKFGN
+1412 SVIQNLARLQSKFGN

-1461 INGRDL
+1461 KNGRDL
-1467 WMNPEYSYMSYLNP
+1467 WMDPTYSYMSYLNP

-1494 SIFKVE
+1494 TIFKVE
-1500 ENTWDRKKDGR
+1500 ENTWARKGDAK

-1532 LDIHG
+1532 LDVHS

-1554 MRHASKSASFGMK
+1554 MRHASKSSSFGMK
-1567 STKIKNL
+1567 STNLKNL
-1574 YVDIDQF
+1574 YVDIDKF

-1610 RANKEEYK
+1610 RTNKEEYK

-1630 DGETVLGMAGEFF
+1630 DGETVIGIAGEFF

-1675 KLKEDITEQVIAY
+1675 KLKKDITEQVSAY
-1688 FKRQSAD
+1688 FERQSAD

-1717 ELSTDDEETMLIKAH
+1717 ELSTDAEETMLIKAH

-1745 LIYGDVV
+1745 LIYGDIV

-1776 TDQYTQNFLNS
+1776 DDIYTQDFLNS
-1787 DLIKNTS
+1787 YTIKNTS
-1794 YGAKLAAMDDFG
+1794 YGAKLATMDEFG
-1806 SDYTPFN
+1806 SEYAPFN
-1813 YSRTYNTAIMQE
+1813 YSKTYNTAIMQE

-1908 ISTEDITQIF
+1908 VNTEDITQIF
-1918 PVYKLQNFGHL
+1918 PVYKLQHFGHL
-1929 ANTSLPVNAMHKFA
+1929 ANTPLPVNAMHKFA
-1943 LMPLIPSLIA
+1943 LMPLIPSLIV

-1963 MMKNNIQYATFQSG
+1963 MMKSNIQYATFQTG
-1977 SKVGGIT
+1977 SKVGSIT
-1984 SQVDKNGKAVADQ
+1984 SQLDKDGKAVADQ
-1997 IYDDNGTQKTLK
+1997 IYDDNGAQKTLK
-2009 SDIAFTKNTIYLAYL
+2009 SDIKFTPNTIYLAYL

-2034 KGKTVFSTQ
+2034 KGKTIFATQ
-2043 LRALILEGLYE
+2043 LRKLILEGLYK
-2054 NGKLVNKAYTPF
+2054 NGKIVNDDNAPF
-2066 VKAYEDAV
+2066 IKAYEDAV
-2074 DSYTEILKTELLNE
+2074 NANTEILKIELLNE

-2173 ASSMTNGLWDKGFK
+2173 ASSMTNGLWDSGFK

-2192 IAEIEKYLGTNN
+2192 VAEIEKYLGTNN
-2204 LPFYNPGED
+2204 LPFYNPGEN

-2234 LKDLDGVEIGTR
+2234 LKDLDGIEIGTR

-2288 YEFLDPAAGSIII
+2288 YEFLNPAAGSIII

-2324 NIDLDG
+2324 NIDENG

-2350 SKGDKAA
+2350 SKGDKAQ

-2396 YLMKDIADELVDSLP
+2396 YLMKDIADDLVKSSP

-2425 EVGYNLAKHDY
+2425 EVGYNLHKHEA

-2451 KLHPLYTA
+2451 ALHPLYTA

-2470 SVKNPKTKKYEDDTS
+2470 SVKNPKTKKYEDDKS

-2491 LLLDHNETED
+2491 LLLDHNKTED
-2501 GRISLSGINSVDGQ
+2501 GRISLSGINSADGQ

-2563 AVYFISQPLVKEYAN
+2563 AVYFISQPLVREYAN
-2578 QQRLYDGVYANLTGK
+2578 QQRLYASTYANLTGK

-2599 NKKYNALLD
+2599 NKKYNALLN
-2608 VLKQTDISES
+2608 VLKQTNISES
-2618 IYKANRTRLSNAI
+2618 IYKANRTRLNNAI

-2645 GVTKPYN
+2645 GIDKSYD

-2660 DIKADK
+2660 DVKADK
-2666 VKINDIE
+2666 VNINDIE
-2673 LVNSSET
+2673 LINSSET

-2688 ADPNNEFYHPMSTP
+2688 ADPTNEYYHPMSTP

-2721 DLKETMTNND
+2721 DLKGTMTTND

-2741 LHYVEYEKQIKDMS
+2741 LHYLEYEKQIKDMA

-2782 ILSESSKIDQNLV
+2782 ILSESSKIDQDLV
-2795 NKLRKESILGSFFDN
+2795 RKLRKESILGSFFDN

-2824 NDKRVS
+2824 DDKRVS
-2830 AYLLNYIK
+2830 TYLLNYIK

-2860 KQAMINYIYQN
+2860 KQAMVNYIYQN
-2871 KLNEIITTKE
+2871 RLNEIITTKE

-2918 LEQITDVPIN
+2918 LEQITDVPVN
-2928 IFDSK
+2928 IYNSKNFSIKDQVFDAK
-2933 TKRIKGQ
+2933 TKKLTIKGQ

-3052 NNYIDESII
+3052 NNYIDDSII
-3061 FKSTDQ
+3061 FKATDQ
-3067 PSTSVKEGVEELF
+3067 PSTSVDTEWYNKFRKYVET
-3080 NSNPEL
+3080 
-3086 SSIGTAQQ
+3086 GYYQQ
-3094 YSQYLDNIFPNSKV
+3094 F
-3108 KDIVYRGS
+3108 
-3116 EKEDNKLFQYWTNN
+3116 
-3130 RTEAYM
+3130 
-3136 YAKANVTKG
+3136 
-3145 GNITERIPIRIIK
+3145 IRD
-3158 NNLKKYINDK
+3158 L
-3168 YGEKTFESYILDK
+3168 EKTKS
-3181 RDYLNQVSETE
+3181 VSE
-3192 YELQLPT
+3192 
-3199 WYKED
+3199 
-3204 IKLDKQDENDFLDLE
+3204 
-3219 TLEFTYNIVKIED
+3219 
-3232 EDDLDKPY
+3232 
-3240 TVNDYDIHKK
+3240 
-3250 DYDKARNQLD
+3250 
-3260 KYFNIEELGKIKT
+3260 IEEINKQIRNVYIQKLNTDYPQLGKIT
-3273 ALLNVKNPY
+3273 
-3282 TEEIVQEDLQNNRDA
+3282 
-3297 YKNGHDGAFLMDGD
+3297 
-3311 HFLVKSNT
+3311 
-3319 DQIYE
+3319 
-3324 LGNKQDIEGFKE
+3324 LGSDN
-3336 FITQSSTSVNS
+3336 STLTV
-3347 NDIYSQLENKNVV
+3347 ENK
-3360 ISNIKTKDGKYDRDA
+3360 
-3375 NIKEAKANNRVYTM
+3375 
-3389 EMVSDINS
+3389 
-3397 FSNPWAHFIRKGTIK
+3397 
-3412 TNTTKE
+3412 
-3418 AVINYI
+3418 
-3424 DWLTT
+3424 
-3429 DKFKDVKPKRK
+3429 
-3440 AFILDVLKSGK
+3440 DVLKQLEPTISRLMVGNHGIYIEFSEPTN
-3451 LKGRQLQYYA
+3451 KG
-3461 ELGEPSHA
+3461 
-3469 TALDYLIN
+3469 
-3477 KYDWNTQSSTSVN
+3477 
-3490 PADFTNY
+3490 
-3497 HGGAKKYDTY
+3497 
-3507 WEQEGKNIGVTKH
+3507 
-3520 TVYTVDSYD
+3520 
-3529 KLDQAIKDKLEIRYE
+3529 
-3544 AARTWL
+3544 
-3550 GRGLLAKNT
+3550 
-3559 YNGKLV
+3559 
-3565 RRDMMQAARADS
+3565 
-3577 IFAVSEIVAPG
+3577 
-3588 IKGRK
+3588 
-3593 TYINKTNH
+3593 
-3601 PIIEG
+3601 
-3606 GTGYAVASAIL
+3606 
-3617 LNKPVYVF
+3617 
-3625 NQDSSYGY
+3625 
-3633 KTGWYKWDSS
+3633 
-3643 ANNFVKTDTPVLT
+3643 NFVKKRKQYNEYNRDGIKLYEQFDTV
-3656 KNYAGIGSSTNETEI
+3656 NYANYKVGKWYADINEYNIPT
-3671 GKQAIKDVY
+3671 
-3680 ANTFKATQPS
+3680 TQPS
-3690 TSVEKVVYDN
+3690 TSVAASEYTNHSGGAYGGDTYWD
-3700 NGLTIIENGLSE
+3700 TIGREFG
-3712 AFAKSIVPDL
+3712 VTD
-3722 VKQIESQSY
+3722 QRHY
-3731 KQTKSASSYDFGT
+3731 KDAGNP
-3744 RWTRMS
+3744 
-3750 DNLSK
+3750 NLSQ
-3755 DIKLSFVTGMQLSGY
+3755 KLRNAGVKATVL
-3770 EITKEKLDR
+3770 TKEQMDKARTEVERLL
-3779 WVAGE
+3779 GE
-3784 TGTSL
+3784 
-3789 KLPPYGYNIL
+3789 
-3799 DQYGKPLRSIPSSV
+3799 
-3813 IIAASNATGLDLST
+3813 
-3827 YQASYNSVYDNNDQG
+3827 SYPDTLQG
-3842 NLIFHQDNTEQI
+3842 NLQVRNYYQVANADAVFAVAEIKPTTKPEVMGGTNTAVQ
-3854 TDAPIVTLSLGL
+3854 LGIK
-3866 PMKFVAFELKNGSDY
+3866 M
-3881 SLNNQ
+3881 
-3886 FIADPTL
+3886 
-3893 PTASTTLKDKFI
+3893 
-3905 NPNGKSFTLSDRT
+3905 GKP
-3918 VLVFDGKNRNVGHK
+3918 VYVFDLDTQKWYTQDK
-3932 IQFDPTLKGTM
+3932 EYLDKGYDKTKQEW
-3943 PDYLPEISVNKAFTG
+3943 DYNGWKEISTPALTKNFAGVGSRDIENYNVQKDGKWVPRAQYKGPEVEAAAKQAIRDVYTNTFKAT
-3958 LGQEDRYVKTK
+3958 
-3969 DYRTVLTLRKIKDD
+3969 
-3983 GVAIKK
+3983 
-3989 FDKNTQELVYQNGIY
+3989 
-4004 TIINKS
+4004 
-4010 IPSTQQQAPVIEAPV
+4010 TQQQNVTVSEAPV
-4025 VKIETVIKERE
+4025 VKIETVIKKRE

-4058 LNEQQK
+4058 LNDQQK
-4064 TALQLAV
+4064 TALQLAI

-4147 RKIDGVFKPGPKHA
+4147 RKINGVFQPGPNHA

-4175 IDNSDYKDIYELA
+4175 IDNSDYKDIYDLA
-4188 QDNNTTVIFMG
+4188 QDENTTVIFMG

-4244 GIRNNMLDIKENFN
+4244 GVRNNMLDINENFN

-4272 MKNKTDFNNKILD
+4272 IKDKTEFKNKMFDA
-4285 TFTSEEYQKDP
+4285 FTSEEYKKDP
-4296 SHAKIIAYSNVAVAL
+4296 AYAKIITYSNISVAL
-4311 YNQQVFSSMNIDEAY
+4311 YNQQIFSSMNIDESY

-4356 YQESKDTLLYNEYIK
+4356 YQESKEVSLYNERILNTTHIIK
-4371 NTQHTIQ
+4371 

-4399 IKKHSPQLLKPE
+4399 IKTHSPQLLKPQ

-4417 PRDSNNLNILMQFLA
+4417 PRDSNNLNILMQFLD

-4437 NDNTI
+4437 NNNTI
-4442 SWKYRADASSELD
+4442 AWKFRAKASSELD
-4455 SLFSKYQFPDDVLL
+4455 ALFSKYQFPDDVLL
-4469 FENQPTT
+4469 FENEPTT
-4476 MSILKKENAELFKIE
+4476 MSILKKERPELFKIE
-4491 ADGTSKYEKL
+4491 ADGTSQYEKL

-4536 MDNPANDKII
+4536 MDNPANNKII
-4546 NYNGKPYGN
+4546 SYNGKPYGN

-4603 VIVKKPEPEERNI
+4603 VIVKKSEPEERNI

-4629 KIYYGNGKELTEQT
+4629 KIYFGNGKELTEQT

-4654 QDGTLRVSSY
+4654 QDGTLRVSTDPAT
-4664 NKSNYYVLSDNTILG
+4664 KFNYYVLSDNTILG

-4692 PLTKERILD
+4692 PLTKKRILE